1 MQIHLEEIPGPG
13 GLHPSRELPVFS
25 PITSAPGIRK
35 SCLIFPLLVFLT
47 FLPGCRS
54 AGHPGP
60 VDRSDVPIEIIEVG
74 KHIRVVQDGNYWGA
88 NSVFYV
94 SDSAIF
100 FIDGTYVPQTARR
113 VIWKSMTEG
122 LGEFKG
128 VLVSSYHVHRTGGL
142 SAFHE
147 KEIPV
152 LATVETEK
160 QIRLRWPLMKK
171 QMELF
176 VTWPDPPMPLISRT
190 VRKSGTLFDGKVE
203 AIMLP
208 PCYAPGNM
216 AFFFPEEKVL
226 YAGSILSI
234 PLFFDNQVNPAEM
247 KRCLSILKAKAPK
260 TIIAGHGS
268 PLRGPE
274 FLQEFELYLKAR
286 ARSED

>member
-1 MQIHLEEIPGPG
+1 MRNHLAEKWTGNV
-13 GLHPSRELPVFS
+13 LPSVPQLNKRCLRS
-25 PITSAPGIRK
+25 PRSPDLVAIFLVAF
-35 SCLIFPLLVFLT
+35 LII
-47 FLPGCRS
+47 PGCRS
-54 AGHPGP
+54 AVQSGP

-74 KHIRVVQDGNYWGA
+74 KHIRVVRDGNYWGA

-94 SDSAIF
+94 SDTAIF
-100 FIDGTYVPQTARR
+100 FIDGTYLPQTARR
-113 VIWKSMTEG
+113 IIWKSMTEG
-122 LGEFKG
+122 LGEFQG
-128 VLVSSYHVHRTGGL
+128 ILVSSYHVHRTGGL

-152 LATVETEK
+152 LATVETER
-160 QIRLRWPLMKK
+160 QIRLRWPLMQR

-203 AIMLP
+203 AILLP

-234 PLFFDNQVNPAEM
+234 PLFFDDQVNLTAM
-247 KRCLSILKAKAPK
+247 KRCLAILKSRVPK
-260 TIIAGHGS
+260 TIIAGHGP

-274 FLQEFELYLKAR
+274 FFREFEIYLNGR
-286 ARSED
+286 THSGD